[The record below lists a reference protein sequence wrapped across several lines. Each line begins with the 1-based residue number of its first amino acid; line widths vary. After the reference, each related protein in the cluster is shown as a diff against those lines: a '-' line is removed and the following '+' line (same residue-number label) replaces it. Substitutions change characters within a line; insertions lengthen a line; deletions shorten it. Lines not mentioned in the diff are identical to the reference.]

1 MFTSVCVNE
10 SISCTICGLCSKSN
24 NNPRILPCLHSFCQQ
39 CLHEEIEKSDSQ
51 QVFRCPIC
59 ELSISI
65 PVGGAS
71 GLPQNLHLG
80 FEVEVAGYMSKIVGN
95 SEVCCDE
102 CIDGGSG
109 PAEVFCCTCRQF
121 LCKTCHDHHKRGR
134 HLSKHNMVGLDQE
147 GAKQLQSTMKPKEY
161 YCSQPNHE
169 DNKLN
174 FYCETCTLL
183 LCRDC
188 TTLAH
193 KDHGVTE
200 LSTVAEN
207 HRGEMRG
214 TLQHVQDTLAD
225 AFDANQKKMEQVEV
239 SKHEGELAI
248 KQVFEQLHEAF
259 EERKKALLSQ
269 LGTIALTKTTA
280 LTLQKEQ
287 LEKIQQDISRYP
299 EVISHIL
306 QTHTDHEVVA
316 MGGLVLT
323 ELKVTLI
330 MVEKV
335 NITTN
340 HYGPVTAQMP
350 TQSLVKELS
359 TCGGVYDQSLVA
371 SQTNVTFPSVIH
383 VNAKS
388 QLMLET
394 KVFNGDRYPHG
405 GVKVQAEMRS
415 KDHNGAVVYGKVED
429 HKDGTYTITLNPLTT
444 GPHQLFLTM
453 DGQHVQNSPHD
464 LHVSDYCTIKT
475 DQKEKLI
482 KCSGKPLC
490 VAIHD
495 DSGDI
500 YVGCQDNNIY
510 VFDKTG
516 QPKSIIGRPRKLS
529 SICIKGDEMYV
540 LDTVHPDVYC
550 FGGNVV
556 HKLTLKGEILLTFGK
571 YGSCR
576 GEFSCP
582 TAVIIDSCKRV
593 IVSDSYCDTI
603 QIFDQNG
610 SWISTINGKCNVSGV
625 YCFKHP
631 QSLAL
636 DPQGNIHVAYESDTI
651 KVFTIEGTYVRWYG
665 HPDLY
670 RPKQVAI
677 DTSGYSLVC
686 ADGLLVIFDP
696 QGNHLHTVSGANY
709 TIAAIDSIR
718 GHVFAVATDGNIYK
732 YSI

>member
-1 MFTSVCVNE
+1 M
-10 SISCTICGLCSKSN
+10 
-24 NNPRILPCLHSFCQQ
+24 
-39 CLHEEIEKSDSQ
+39 
-51 QVFRCPIC
+51 
-59 ELSISI
+59 
-65 PVGGAS
+65 GGAS

-161 YCSQPNHE
+161 YCSQRNHE

-174 FYCETCTLL
+174 YYCETCTLL
-183 LCRDC
+183 VCRDC
-188 TTLAH
+188 ITLAH

-200 LSTVAEN
+200 LSTVAEV

-225 AFDANQKKMEQVEV
+225 AFGANQKKMEQVEV

-248 KQVFEQLHEAF
+248 KQAFEQLHEAL

-269 LGTIALTKTTA
+269 LGTIALTQTTA

-287 LEKIQQDISRYP
+287 LEKIQQDISHYP
-299 EVISHIL
+299 DVISHIL
-306 QTHTDHEVVA
+306 QMHTDHEVLA
-316 MGGLVLT
+316 MGAFVPT
-323 ELKVTLI
+323 ILKATLK

-335 NITTN
+335 NIATN
-340 HYGPVTAQMP
+340 HYGPITAQMP
-350 TQSLVKELS
+350 SECLVKELL
-359 TCGGVYDQSLVA
+359 TCGGVYDQSPVA
-371 SQTNVTFPSVIH
+371 SQSNVTFPSVIH
-383 VNAKS
+383 ANTKS

-394 KVFNGDRYPHG
+394 KVFNGERYPHG

-415 KDHNGAVVYGKVED
+415 KDHNGAVEYGEVQD
-429 HKDGTYTITLNPLTT
+429 HRDGTYTITLHPLTA
-444 GPHQLFLTM
+444 GPHQLLLTM

-464 LHVSDYCTIKT
+464 LYVRDYRTIKK
-475 DQKEKLI
+475 DQKKKELI
-482 KCSGKPLC
+482 KCNGIPSC

-516 QPKSIIGRPRKLS
+516 QPKNIIGRPRKPL
-529 SICIKGDEMYV
+529 SICINGDEMYV
-540 LDTVHPDVYC
+540 LDHHA
-550 FGGNVV
+550 V
-556 HKLTLKGEILLTFGK
+556 HKLTLKGELLLTFGR
-571 YGSCR
+571 YGSGR
-576 GEFSCP
+576 DEFSCCP
-582 TAVIIDSCKRV
+582 TAVIVDSRKRV
-593 IVSDSYCDTI
+593 IVSDYYNSI
-603 QIFDQNG
+603 LIFDQNG
-610 SWISTINGKCNVSGV
+610 SWIFTINGKCKVSGD
-625 YCFKHP
+625 YCFTHP
-631 QSLAL
+631 KSLAL
-636 DPQGNIHVAYESDTI
+636 DPQGNIHVAYQSDAI

-665 HPDLY
+665 HPDLN
-670 RPKQVAI
+670 RPNQVAI

-686 ADGLLVIFDP
+686 AYGLLVIFDP
-696 QGNHLHTVSGANY
+696 QANHLHTVSGEKY

-718 GHVFAVATDGNIYK
+718 GHVFAVAADGNIHK

>member
-1 MFTSVCVNE
+1 MFISVCVNE
-10 SISCTICGLCSKSN
+10 SISYTICGLCSKSYN
-24 NNPRILPCLHSFCQQ
+24 DPRILPCLHSFCQQ
-39 CLHEEIEKSDSQ
+39 CLHHEIEESDSQ
-51 QVFRCPIC
+51 QVFKCPTC
-59 ELSISI
+59 QRSMSI

-109 PAEVFCCTCRQF
+109 LAEVFCCTCRQF

-134 HLSKHNMVGLDQE
+134 HLSKHSMVGLDQE

-161 YCSQPNHE
+161 YCSQRNHE

-174 FYCETCTLL
+174 YYCETCTLL
-183 LCRDC
+183 VCRDC

-200 LSTVAEN
+200 LSTVAEA

-225 AFDANQKKMEQVEV
+225 AFGANQKKMEQVEV

-248 KQVFEQLHEAF
+248 KQAFEQLHEAL
-259 EERKKALLSQ
+259 EERKKALLSE
-269 LGTIALTKTTA
+269 LGTIALTQTTA

-287 LEKIQQDISRYP
+287 LEEIQQDISHYP

-306 QTHTDHEVVA
+306 QTHTDHEVVT
-316 MGGLVLT
+316 MGGLVPT
-323 ELKVTLI
+323 ELKATLK

-335 NITTN
+335 NIATN
-340 HYGPVTAQMP
+340 HYGPITAQMP
-350 TQSLVKELS
+350 TESLVKELS
-359 TCGGVYDQSLVA
+359 TCGGVYDQSPVA
-371 SQTNVTFPSVIH
+371 SQSNVTFPSVIH
-383 VNAKS
+383 ANTKCR
-388 QLMLET
+388 LMLET
-394 KVFNGDRYPHG
+394 KVFNGERYPHG

-415 KDHNGAVVYGKVED
+415 KDRNGAVVFGEVED
-429 HKDGTYTITLNPLTT
+429 HRDGTYTITLTPPTA
-444 GPHQLFLTM
+444 GPHQLLLTV
-453 DGQHVQNSPHD
+453 DGQHVQNRPRD
-464 LHVSDYCTIKT
+464 LHVSDYRTIKK
-475 DQKEKLI
+475 DQNKKELI
-482 KCSGKPLC
+482 KCSGIPLC

-500 YVGCQDNNIY
+500 YAGCQDGNIY

-516 QPKSIIGRPRKLS
+516 QPKNIIGRPNSSWKPS
-529 SICIKGDEMYV
+529 SICINGDEMYV
-540 LDTVHPDVYC
+540 LDHHE
-550 FGGNVV
+550 V
-556 HKLTLKGEILLTFGK
+556 HKLTLKGEILLTFGR
-571 YGSCR
+571 YGSRR

-582 TAVIIDSCKRV
+582 TAVIVDSSKRV
-593 IVSDSYCDTI
+593 IVSDSYNDRI

-610 SWISTINGKCNVSGV
+610 SWISTINGKCEVSGV
-625 YCFKHP
+625 YCFKYP
-631 QSLAL
+631 KSLAL
-636 DPQGNIHVAYESDTI
+636 DPQGNIHVAYQSDAI

-665 HPDLY
+665 HPDLN

-677 DTSGYSLVC
+677 DTSGYSLAC

-696 QGNHLHTVSGANY
+696 QGNHLHTVSGGKY
-709 TIAAIDSIR
+709 TIAALDSIR
-718 GHVFAVATDGNIYK
+718 GHVFAVTADGNIYK

>member
-1 MFTSVCVNE
+1 M
-10 SISCTICGLCSKSN
+10 
-24 NNPRILPCLHSFCQQ
+24 
-39 CLHEEIEKSDSQ
+39 
-51 QVFRCPIC
+51 
-59 ELSISI
+59 
-65 PVGGAS
+65 GGAS

-147 GAKQLQSTMKPKEY
+147 GSKQLQSTMKPKES
-161 YCSQPNHE
+161 YCPQPNHE

-174 FYCETCTLL
+174 YYCETCTLL
-183 LCRDC
+183 VCRDC

-193 KDHGVTE
+193 TDHVVTE
-200 LSTVAEN
+200 LSTVAEA

-225 AFDANQKKMEQVEV
+225 AFGANQKKMEQVEV

-248 KQVFEQLHEAF
+248 KQAFEQLHEAL

-269 LGTIALTKTTA
+269 LGTILLTKTTA

-287 LEKIQQDISRYP
+287 LEKIQQDISHYP
-299 EVISHIL
+299 EVISHLL
-306 QTHTDHEVVA
+306 QTRTDHEGLA
-316 MGGLVLT
+316 MEGLVPT
-323 ELKVTLI
+323 ELKATLI

-335 NITTN
+335 SITTN

-350 TQSLVKELS
+350 TESLVKELS

-371 SQTNVTFPSVIH
+371 SQSNVTFPSVIH
-383 VNAKS
+383 VNTKS
-388 QLMLET
+388 RLMLEI
-394 KVFNGDRYPHG
+394 KVFNRERYPHS

-415 KDHNGAVVYGKVED
+415 KDHNEAVVYGEVED
-429 HKDGTYTITLNPLTT
+429 HRDGTYTITLTPLTT
-444 GPHQLFLTM
+444 GPHQLLLTM

-464 LHVSDYCTIKT
+464 LHVSDYRTIKT
-475 DQKEKLI
+475 DQKEKMI
-482 KCSGKPLC
+482 ICSGKPLC

-500 YVGCQDNNIY
+500 YVGCQDGNIY

-516 QPKSIIGRPRKLS
+516 QPKNIIGRPNSSSWKPS

-540 LDTVHPDVYC
+540 LDTQQRE
-550 FGGNVV
+550 V
-556 HKLTLKGEILLTFGK
+556 HKLTLKGELLLTFGR
-571 YGSCR
+571 YGSDR
-576 GEFSCP
+576 DEFRSP
-582 TAVIIDSCKRV
+582 SAVIVDSSKRV
-593 IVSDSYCDTI
+593 IVSDNYNDRI

-610 SWISTINGKCNVSGV
+610 SWISTINGKCEVSGD
-625 YCFKHP
+625 YCFTHP
-631 QSLAL
+631 KSLAL
-636 DPQGNIHVAYESDTI
+636 DPQGNIHVAYQSDTI

-670 RPKQVAI
+670 RPNQVAI

-696 QGNHLHTVSGANY
+696 QGNHLHTVSGEKY

-718 GHVFAVATDGNIYK
+718 GHVFAVATDGCIYK

>member
-1 MFTSVCVNE
+1 M
-10 SISCTICGLCSKSN
+10 
-24 NNPRILPCLHSFCQQ
+24 
-39 CLHEEIEKSDSQ
+39 
-51 QVFRCPIC
+51 
-59 ELSISI
+59 
-65 PVGGAS
+65 GGAS

-147 GAKQLQSTMKPKEY
+147 GSKQLQSTMKPKEP
-161 YCSQPNHE
+161 YCPQPNHE

-174 FYCETCTLL
+174 YYCETCTLL
-183 LCRDC
+183 VCRDC

-200 LSTVAEN
+200 LSTVAEA

-214 TLQHVQDTLAD
+214 ILQHVQDTLAD
-225 AFDANQKKMEQVEV
+225 AFGANQKKMEQVEV

-248 KQVFEQLHEAF
+248 KQAFEQLHEAL

-269 LGTIALTKTTA
+269 LGTILLTKTTA

-287 LEKIQQDISRYP
+287 LEKIQQDISHYP
-299 EVISHIL
+299 EVISHLL
-306 QTHTDHEVVA
+306 QTRTDHEGLA
-316 MGGLVLT
+316 MEGLVPT
-323 ELKVTLI
+323 ELKATLK

-335 NITTN
+335 SITTN
-340 HYGPVTAQMP
+340 HYGPVTAQIP
-350 TQSLVKELS
+350 TESLVKELS

-371 SQTNVTFPSVIH
+371 SQSNVTFPSVIH
-383 VNAKS
+383 VNTKS
-388 QLMLET
+388 RLMLEI
-394 KVFNGDRYPHG
+394 KVFNRERYPHS

-415 KDHNGAVVYGKVED
+415 KDHNGAVVYGEVED
-429 HKDGTYTITLNPLTT
+429 HRDGTYTITLTPLTT
-444 GPHQLFLTM
+444 GPHQLLLTM

-464 LHVSDYCTIKT
+464 LHVSDYRTIKT
-475 DQKEKLI
+475 DQKEKMI
-482 KCSGKPLC
+482 ICSGKPLC

-495 DSGDI
+495 NSGDI
-500 YVGCQDNNIY
+500 YVGCQDGNIY

-516 QPKSIIGRPRKLS
+516 QPKNIIGRPNSSSWKLS

-540 LDTVHPDVYC
+540 LDTQQRE
-550 FGGNVV
+550 V
-556 HKLTLKGEILLTFGK
+556 HKLTLKGELLLTFGR
-571 YGSCR
+571 YGSGR
-576 GEFSCP
+576 DEFRSP
-582 TAVIIDSCKRV
+582 SAVIVDSSKRV
-593 IVSDSYCDTI
+593 IVSDNYNDRI

-610 SWISTINGKCNVSGV
+610 SWISTINGKCEVSGD
-625 YCFKHP
+625 YCFTHP

-636 DPQGNIHVAYESDTI
+636 DPQGNIHVAYQSDTI

-670 RPKQVAI
+670 RPNQVAI

-696 QGNHLHTVSGANY
+696 QGNHLHTVRGEKY

-718 GHVFAVATDGNIYK
+718 GHVFAVAADGNIYK